1 MTLRSGPDIRT
12 GKPSESGMTKQRP
25 EKKTEMIE
33 VRLPHSKKEA
43 FKRACEEEGITV
55 SHAVRTFVDAYLR
68 RSRRMKAKRIA
79 KDISMTLI
87 RNPLKTTGGLGA
99 TLAAAFGIATLAT
112 APSFADR
119 DTQPIDV
126 PKPEYPIDLASQ
138 GISTR
143 CENYFDVSPEGYVIN
158 LEVECGHPGFVE
170 SSRNAV
176 STLRFEPKII
186 DGKAVTRKGVV
197 YPLEYIVADD
207 IDEALA
213 PLLRKIE

>member
-1 MTLRSGPDIRT
+1 
-12 GKPSESGMTKQRP
+12 MTKPRP

-87 RNPLKTTGGLGA
+87 RNPIKTTGGLGA
-99 TLAAAFGIATLAT
+99 AITAALGVAALSAS
-112 APSFADR
+112 PSFADR
-119 DTQPIDV
+119 DTQPIEL
-126 PKPEYPIDLASQ
+126 PKPEFPIDLADQ
-138 GISTR
+138 GISAH
-143 CENYFDVSPEGYVIN
+143 CDNYFDISAEGYVIN
-158 LEVECGHPGFVE
+158 LEVKCGHPGFIA

-176 STLRFEPKII
+176 ATLRFEPKLK
-186 DGKAVTRKGVV
+186 DGVAVVRKGVV
-197 YPLEYIVADD
+197 YPVVYYLRDD
-207 IDEALA
+207 EGNEIP
-213 PLLRKIE
+213 PLMPTSD

>member
-1 MTLRSGPDIRT
+1 MTNP
-12 GKPSESGMTKQRP
+12 RP

-43 FKRACEEEGITV
+43 FKRACEDDGITV

-87 RNPLKTTGGLGA
+87 RNPIKTTSSLGA
-99 TLAAAFGIATLAT
+99 AITAAFGIAALSA

-119 DTQPIDV
+119 DTQPIAH
-126 PKPEYPIDLASQ
+126 PIPEYPIDLASQ
-138 GISTR
+138 GIGAH
-143 CENYFDVSPEGYVIN
+143 CDNFFEVSPEGYVIN
-158 LEVECGHPGFVE
+158 LEVKCGHPGFVA

-176 STLRFEPKII
+176 STLRFEPKIV
-186 DGKAVTRKGVV
+186 DGVVVVRKGVV
-197 YPLEYIVADD
+197 YPLVYFLQDEDGND
-207 IDEALA
+207 IP
-213 PLLRKIE
+213 PLMPSSD